1 MNPGVSRAQ
10 GEQRSVFG
18 GANVTLDVVRS
29 RAGTSPRGRTDV
41 SDPLELFLLPGR
53 VTHRV
58 TSSRPLEITSERPF
72 ER

>member
-1 MNPGVSRAQ
+1 VSGTLKVSSDPSSA
-10 GEQRSVFG
+10 VP
-18 GANVTLDVVRS
+18 NVTLEVARS

>member
-1 MNPGVSRAQ
+1 MSTALKVGSDPSSALP
-10 GEQRSVFG
+10 
-18 GANVTLDVVRS
+18 NVTLDVVRS

-58 TSSRPLEITSERPF
+58 TSS
-72 ER
+72 